1 MSSSRQATGA
11 QVAPRGFENEST
23 ETQVANAFLRQRE
36 IDHPDKASE
45 AVRSGRRRR
54 ATGTA
59 RGLIRALK
67 SDASLKRV
75 ELRATDEF
83 LSALDAL
90 ALKENLTR
98 ADIIRRGVGLYARMI
113 VEKEKGQF
121 FAVVAVKNGEL
132 TVKEVVQA

>member
-11 QVAPRGFENEST
+11 QVAPRGIENEST
-23 ETQVANAFLRQRE
+23 ETQVANAFLRKRE
-36 IDHPDKASE
+36 SDPSCNASE

-54 ATGTA
+54 GTG
-59 RGLIRALK
+59 RGLIQALK
-67 SDASLKRV
+67 ADASLKRV